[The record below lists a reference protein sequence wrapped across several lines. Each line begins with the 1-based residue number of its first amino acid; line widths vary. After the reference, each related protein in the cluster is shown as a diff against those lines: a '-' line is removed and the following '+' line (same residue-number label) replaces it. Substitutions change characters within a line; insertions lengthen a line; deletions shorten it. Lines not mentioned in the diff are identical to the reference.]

1 MAGLR
6 LRAAVRVVAQPV
18 HDLERQ
24 VVDQVA
30 LGRVHGVQGFESER
44 ADRRVRRDRD
54 LALVGRPLAVMLETV
69 GVGRVRGDARTGPT
83 LFVTRLVAGDAG
95 HGHGLAVDQSLHRV
109 RVLLG
114 QARVV
119 ETHRV
124 YGVRI
129 MLRVD
134 LL

>member
-1 MAGLR
+1 
-6 LRAAVRVVAQPV
+6 
-18 HDLERQ
+18 
-24 VVDQVA
+24 
-30 LGRVHGVQGFESER
+30 
-44 ADRRVRRDRD
+44 
-54 LALVGRPLAVMLETV
+54 MLETV

-95 HGHGLAVDQSLHRV
+95 HGHGLAVDQNLHRV

-114 QARVV
+114 QARMV